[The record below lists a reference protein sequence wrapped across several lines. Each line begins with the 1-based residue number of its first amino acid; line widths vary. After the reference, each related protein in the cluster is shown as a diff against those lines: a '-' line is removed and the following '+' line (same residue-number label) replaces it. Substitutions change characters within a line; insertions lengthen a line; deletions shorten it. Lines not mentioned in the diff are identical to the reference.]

1 MSDKTPQAVQAD
13 HELIRWL
20 IPQLDKFPRQRRFT
34 LGERLEG
41 ALLDV
46 LESLLEAAYTRAKQQ
61 ALQRAN
67 LRLEIARHL
76 WRLAHELEIVSTR
89 RYAHGAGLMDALGR
103 QIGGW
108 LRSSRKGDG
117 TA

>member
-1 MSDKTPQAVQAD
+1 MSDRTPQAVDAC

-34 LGERLEG
+34 LGERLEQ

-46 LESLLEAAYTRAKQQ
+46 LELLLEAAYTRTKQP

-67 LRLEIARHL
+67 LRLELARHL
-76 WRLAHELEIVSTR
+76 WRLAHELEAVSTR
-89 RYAHGAGLMDALGR
+89 RYEHGARLMDDLGR
-103 QIGGW
+103 QVGSW
-108 LRSSRKGDG
+108 LRSRRKGG
-117 TA
+117 EGA